1 MDAPTHMFCY
11 GRSEHGRSNHGAQGD
26 CGNCVARQISICS
39 NVDDSGL
46 AKLRAI
52 SSHASF
58 PVGKVIFDQDQ
69 RMDRVFIV
77 IKGMIKLYHLL
88 ADGQRQIT
96 GFLGPGDVLG
106 GIKRHAHSHCAA
118 EAITEVKVCGFE
130 RAGLLRLLQEHPDLC
145 LRLLIAA
152 TDEIEAQ
159 HFHAVL
165 LGRKRA
171 SERLAAFILLIGQ
184 RWEKDNGGPNVVHL
198 PMSRADIAD
207 HLGQT
212 VESVSRGLTQLRTLG
227 YIELPKPS
235 MVILKNIPALY
246 HLSGFEEL
254 PEQSVTLGI

>member
-1 MDAPTHMFCY
+1 MDAPVKMFCQ
-11 GRSEHGRSNHGAQGD
+11 GRTAHGD

-39 NVDDSGL
+39 NVDDKGL
-46 AKLRAI
+46 AELRAM
-52 SSHASF
+52 SSHATF
-58 PVGKVIFDQDQ
+58 PEGKVIFDQDQ

-77 IKGMIKLYHLL
+77 VKGMIKLYHLL
-88 ADGQRQIT
+88 VDGQRQVT

-118 EAITEVKVCGFE
+118 EAITEVELCGFE
-130 RAGLLRLLQEHPDLC
+130 RADLLRLLQEHPDLC
-145 LRLLIAA
+145 LRLLVAA

-171 SERLAAFILLIGQ
+171 SERLAAFLLLIGQ
-184 RWEKDNGGPNVVHL
+184 RWKQRGHGLGVVQL

-212 VESVSRGLTQLRTLG
+212 VESVSRGLTQLRNLG
-227 YIELPKPS
+227 YIDLPKPS
-235 MVILKNIPALY
+235 MVILKNIPALC
-246 HLSGFEEL
+246 HLAGFEEL
-254 PEQSVTLGI
+254 PEQNVTLGI